1 MFYNQNV
8 QKSKSENSKEK
19 ILAAATKLFAQ
30 KGFDGVSIREIC
42 KEAEVNICM
51 ISYYWGGKKEL
62 YQGIIED
69 LLERQIAYTKT
80 FLNYDQSHSQMST
93 KEKIEL
99 LFLITDKFIDY
110 FYSNISS
117 DLIILLLKEQ
127 QKPRFFATSPAFSY
141 LRELVASLLNKKPD
155 DREIIFKTLFIIAQI
170 NSPRILAGFSLRL
183 LGREEFNQEDIKII
197 KENVKF
203 YINALIKEARID

>member
-1 MFYNQNV
+1 ME
-8 QKSKSENSKEK
+8 KIKSENSKEK

-42 KEAEVNICM
+42 KEADVNICM

-62 YQGIIED
+62 YQGIIDD
-69 LLERQIAYTKT
+69 LLERQTAYTKT
-80 FLNYDQSHSQMST
+80 FLNYDKSPSMMS
-93 KEKIEL
+93 KDEKVEL
-99 LFLITDKFIDY
+99 LFLITEKFIDY

-127 QKPRFFATSPAFSY
+127 QKPTFFAASPAFSY
-141 LRELVASLLNKKPD
+141 LREVVASLLNKDPE

-183 LGREEFNQEDIKII
+183 LGQEEFVQEDIKII

-203 YINALIKEARID
+203 YIRALLKEAKID

>member
-80 FLNYDQSHSQMST
+80 FLNYDQS
-93 KEKIEL
+93 
-99 LFLITDKFIDY
+99 
-110 FYSNISS
+110 
-117 DLIILLLKEQ
+117 
-127 QKPRFFATSPAFSY
+127 P
-141 LRELVASLLNKKPD
+141 LR
-155 DREIIFKTLFIIAQI
+155 
-170 NSPRILAGFSLRL
+170 
-183 LGREEFNQEDIKII
+183 
-197 KENVKF
+197 
-203 YINALIKEARID
+203 

>member
-1 MFYNQNV
+1 
-8 QKSKSENSKEK
+8 
-19 ILAAATKLFAQ
+19 
-30 KGFDGVSIREIC
+30 
-42 KEAEVNICM
+42 
-51 ISYYWGGKKEL
+51 
-62 YQGIIED
+62 
-69 LLERQIAYTKT
+69 
-80 FLNYDQSHSQMST
+80 MST